1 MSIMIWFVSLWQLFF
16 FVAIC
21 SVIIL
26 LLVLFRFWRE
36 IMLNQQGIN
45 HAGLREEKFQ
55 HHHLRSVETFHWAVI
70 INLETEFKI
79 CYRGETNP
87 VWYNH
92 FHFHPLFVKVENF
105 QRFALD
111 PPLWKLCSGS
121 DLKHPCFELEW
132 KECKEK

>member
-55 HHHLRSVETFHWAVI
+55 HHHLRSVETFHWAVL

-79 CYRGETNP
+79 C
-87 VWYNH
+87 V
-92 FHFHPLFVKVENF
+92 
-105 QRFALD
+105 
-111 PPLWKLCSGS
+111 
-121 DLKHPCFELEW
+121 
-132 KECKEK
+132 